1 MGGGGVLRTI
11 LGSPDPISDQ
21 KMSKLAYFFFF
32 VTHLSK
38 KDSKPIWLQ
47 KGSTP
52 PPLWGERTQEFFL
65 KKSGFR
71 PVLGNPRQS
80 CLDSTPGILDSV
92 IFVSGTWIPYHN
104 RLWDS
109 SFLELYSGFKSP
121 E

>member
-1 MGGGGVLRTI
+1 MERIWGGGGVLRTI

-52 PPLWGERTQEFFL
+52 PSLGGKNTGVFFEKIWVSPCVRESKTVL
-65 KKSGFR
+65 SRFDARDSGFR
-71 PVLGNPRQS
+71 NICQWNMDTVSQS
-80 CLDSTPGILDSV
+80 LVGFL
-92 IFVSGTWIPYHN
+92 IP
-104 RLWDS
+104 
-109 SFLELYSGFKSP
+109 
-121 E
+121 

>member
-1 MGGGGVLRTI
+1 MGGGVLRTI

-52 PPLWGERTQEFFL
+52 PLSGGKEHRSFF
-65 KKSGFR
+65 
-71 PVLGNPRQS
+71 
-80 CLDSTPGILDSV
+80 
-92 IFVSGTWIPYHN
+92 
-104 RLWDS
+104 
-109 SFLELYSGFKSP
+109 
-121 E
+121 